1 MPLMPKPSTVTV
13 LPVPTFFVSKLALV
27 LANVKLSPESMSLVS
42 AAVASVVV
50 SYTLSVAVALITRSF
65 LVMAANVVVLPLVR
79 L

>member
-1 MPLMPKPSTVTV
+1 MPKPATVTV

-27 LANVKLSPESMSLVS
+27 LAIVKLSPVSMSLLSVA
-42 AAVASVVV
+42 AAVVVV